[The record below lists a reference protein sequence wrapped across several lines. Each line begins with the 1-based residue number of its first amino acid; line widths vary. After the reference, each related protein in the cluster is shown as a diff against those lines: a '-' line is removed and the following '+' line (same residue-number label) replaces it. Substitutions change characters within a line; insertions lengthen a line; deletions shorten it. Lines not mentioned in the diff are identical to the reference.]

1 MKILNL
7 TQHKL
12 VSSWHVHVIY
22 LYVVIL
28 QFCTVHPWKLFAI
41 AYDVVMY
48 YSSVMNLYPN
58 GFEIDNGWKN
68 HEYWAYLPFKH
79 LIVMRLQCI
88 VCFQNPLKQ
97 TSTFLVKFP
106 IKVKYNLTLY

>member
-7 TQHKL
+7 TQQKL

-48 YSSVMNLYPN
+48 YNSVMNLYPN
-58 GFEIDNGWKN
+58 DFEIDNGWKN
-68 HEYWAYLPFKH
+68 HECWAYLPFKH

-97 TSTFLVKFP
+97 TSNFLVKFP
-106 IKVKYNLTLY
+106 IKFKYNLTLY